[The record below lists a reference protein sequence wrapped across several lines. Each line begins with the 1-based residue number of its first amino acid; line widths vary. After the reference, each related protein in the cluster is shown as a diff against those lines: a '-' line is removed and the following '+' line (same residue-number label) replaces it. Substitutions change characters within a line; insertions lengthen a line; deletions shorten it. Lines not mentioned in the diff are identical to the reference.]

1 MSYNIQLV
9 IRDKYSETILDL
21 VDLSNQIKMS
31 DIKSDLKVSEGSRLS
46 GIQTGIGMIS
56 VGRKLDFGIPI
67 FEYRNDKKQWVK
79 LDEQY
84 TKYTSIILS
93 NSIKRY
99 YIRTVF
105 DNEIYEAEH
114 IITSVGGY
122 TVKYINNIGVIT
134 ISLQALD
141 KIFLRQKE
149 DSYQLNVSGDSK
161 QDINYKSLSLVPV
174 PISFNLEFLVIA
186 GQLEF
191 TFANRQNFGIQCVAE
206 LQGGNYTVDFNG
218 ENLTINGVSYN
229 FKGIQPEL
237 NVGDNV
243 FYLET
248 NQTCTSASIR
258 YKRGILI

>member
-1 MSYNIQLV
+1 MSYNIQLL

-31 DIKSDLKVSEGSRLS
+31 DINSDLKVTEGNRIS
-46 GIQTGIGMIS
+46 GIQTGIGMIA

-67 FEYRNDKKQWVK
+67 FEYKNDKKQWVR

-99 YIRTVF
+99 YIRTSYN
-105 DNEIYEAEH
+105 NEIYEAEY

-122 TVKYINNIGVIT
+122 TVKYINNIGVIS
-134 ISLQALD
+134 ISLQSLD
-141 KIFLRQKE
+141 KVFLRQKE
-149 DSYQLNVSGDSK
+149 ETYKLNVSGDSK

-174 PISFNLEFLVIA
+174 PLCFSLDFLVVA
-186 GQLEF
+186 GQLDF
-191 TFANRQNFGIQCVAE
+191 IFANRQNFGIQCIAE
-206 LQGGNYTVDFNG
+206 LQSGNYTADFNG
-218 ENLTINGVSYN
+218 ETLTINGIAYN
-229 FKGIQPEL
+229 YNGIQPEL
-237 NVGDNV
+237 NVGNNT